1 MLIQVQS
8 SEKCTEQYTIVPGSP
23 GRDGRAGVQGVP
35 GRTGDKGDRGDIGP
49 PGPKGAAG
57 IVTLTGEYLNR
68 VSDNVTARI
77 NGSIIAELLDT
88 VQTLN
93 KTFIDRLLYLESQLK
108 TNTTINQTACG
119 RSNNGGGCT
128 SLTTTVQPSPSTQQY
143 SSATAAS
150 SSTTVAVT
158 LQSTVQIPP
167 SPSMATTLA
176 ASAAFPSVQPSS
188 TVTTTP
194 QWSTAATSKSTTV
207 AVTLQSTVQIPPS
220 PSMAT
225 TLAAA
230 FPSVQPSSTVT
241 TTPQWSTAAT
251 SRSTTIAVT
260 LQSTVQIPPSL
271 SMATTLAASAAFP
284 SVQPSS
290 TVTTTPQWSTAATS
304 KSTTVAVTPQSS
316 FAIPPSPSVS
326 STTTPAFST
335 TVREPLEPTF
345 TPTPLPTSQP
355 LSCPVGLTEDNPA
368 SSCRDILACNPN
380 ASSQNYWIQTE
391 SNVSKSMY
399 CYMEADKCGVRG
411 MMRVVNIDMTN
422 PGEICPSPLTNYTV
436 NGTRLCGGSNP
447 NGRTCSSVTFSTFD
461 YHYTHVCGRAV
472 GFSYHHPC
480 AFHYSIYSTLDGA
493 YVAGLSITHGA
504 PGNRTHIWTYAGGY
518 QESFSH
524 TCNCPC
530 AKFPGTSAPSYVGD
544 NYYCESA
551 TRYNPIESRRQW
563 FTNNTLWDN
572 QDCYPGSNC
581 CNNPQAP
588 WFVRELTTPTQD
600 DVEIRWCTEQGLLR
614 DRVGTELVEI
624 YVY

>member
-1 MLIQVQS
+1 MLIQVRS

-57 IVTLTGEYLNR
+57 SVTLTGEYLNR

-77 NGSIIAELLDT
+77 NESVIAELLDT
-88 VQTLN
+88 IQTLN
-93 KTFIDRLLYLESQLK
+93 KTFTDRLLYLESQLK

-119 RSNNGGGCT
+119 RTNNGGGCT

-143 SSATAAS
+143 SSVTAAS

-158 LQSTVQIPP
+158 LQSTVAIPP

-176 ASAAFPSVQPSS
+176 AAFPSVQPSS

-194 QWSTAATSKSTTV
+194 QWSTAANSKSTTV
-207 AVTLQSTVQIPPS
+207 AVTPQSTVQIPPS

-251 SRSTTIAVT
+251 SKSTTVAVT
-260 LQSTVQIPPSL
+260 FQSTVQIPPSP
-271 SMATTLAASAAFP
+271 SMATTLAAAFP

-304 KSTTVAVTPQSS
+304 KSTFVVVTPQSTAA
-316 FAIPPSPSVS
+316 FPPSPSVS
-326 STTTPAFST
+326 STTTTPAFFT
-335 TVREPLEPTF
+335 TVREPLEPTY
-345 TPTPLPTSQP
+345 TPTPSPTSQP
-355 LSCPVGLTEDNPA
+355 LSCTVGLTEDNPA
-368 SSCRDILACNPN
+368 SSCRDILTCNPN
-380 ASSQNYWIQTE
+380 APSQNYWIQTG
-391 SNVSKSMY
+391 SNGSKSMY

-422 PGEICPSPLTNYTV
+422 PGETCPSPLTLYTV
-436 NGTRLCGGSNP
+436 NGKRLCGGGNH
-447 NGRTCSSVTFSTFD
+447 GQTCSSVTFPTFN
-461 YHYTHVCGRAV
+461 YQYTHVCGRAA

-480 AFHYSIYSTLDGA
+480 AFHYSHYGYSWSQGFDGA
-493 YVAGLSITHGA
+493 YVSGLSITHGA

-518 QESFSH
+518 QESFSS

-530 AKFPGTSAPSYVGD
+530 AMSPGRSPPSYVGD

-551 TRYNPIESRRQW
+551 TQFPPNTYQW

-581 CNNPQAP
+581 CNNTRAP
-588 WFVRELTTPTQD
+588 WFVRNLVTPTQD
-600 DVEIRWCTEQGLLR
+600 DVEIRWCTTQGLYS